1 MLRIR
6 LRRVGAKG
14 RPMYRIVVA
23 DSRSPR
29 DGRFV
34 EVIGFYNPLADPA
47 VIEIAEDRLVY
58 WRSVGAQC
66 SESVESLLATLD
78 RRQAPAETSE
88 AEPAVTP
95 PAAEDTSSIEDVE
108 EEETEEAAEVEES

>member
-14 RPMYRIVVA
+14 QPAYRIVVA

-34 EVIGFYNPLADPA
+34 EVIGHYNPLTDPPT
-47 VIEIAEDRLVY
+47 VEVPEDRLEY
-58 WRSVGAQC
+58 WQGVGATC
-66 SESVESLLATLD
+66 SESVERILRARARLA
-78 RRQAPAETSE
+78 SE
-88 AEPAVTP
+88 
-95 PAAEDTSSIEDVE
+95 DSG
-108 EEETEEAAEVEES
+108 EEAPEPEATEPGPPTEPSDESIAATE